1 MTAID
6 ETGWLKNLI
15 GPLTLKVD
23 GVEADVP
30 RRQAV
35 DLRDGFEIEDDP
47 VNETTII
54 RNTGSGGGG
63 GGGGYDTITPVGS
76 AGIVPVYASGTAIVA
91 RMIKGAGAAVVSQ
104 TPTGG
109 IEVAVSAITGTGV
122 SGSGYRVDAGYSG
135 SAETGYTALF
145 RGLNSTNANGQLV
158 ISYGVDDSISL
169 DVNVTAQNDGGG
181 VAVWNGA
188 NLNALKFR
196 TFAATSPISVAVN
209 PGNSDQILFT
219 LGTVPYSKGGTGLT
233 ALGTAFQVL
242 RVNSGATALEWAT
255 VAGAD
260 SAAGTGA
267 AQQYNGSGGFQASS
281 TNAFLKGTTSSSLN
295 VNGADI
301 VYAYVTG
308 VSFGGSAYAYA
319 NTLSNVST
327 FVAYASVQ
335 TTDATP
341 TTVYSWTILGGG
353 GLYLAHMVEG
363 RLCAI
368 SSTGGASGCWV
379 RRRRFKNSSGTVTAG
394 TQQAEWTDDSDGM
407 TSAAYDIDN
416 SGSTGRHRFTGLA
429 ATTIRSFV
437 KHESQLVLA

>member
-1 MTAID
+1 
-6 ETGWLKNLI
+6 
-15 GPLTLKVD
+15 VD

-30 RRQAV
+30 RRQIV
-35 DLRDGFEIEDDP
+35 DLRDGFEVEDDP
-47 VNETTII
+47 DNKATII
-54 RNTGSGGGG
+54 RNTSTGGDG

-76 AGIVPVYASGTAIVA
+76 AGVTPVYASGTAIMA
-91 RMIKGAGAAVVSQ
+91 RMIMGAGAAVVST

-109 IEVAVSAITGTGV
+109 IQVAVSAITGTGAA
-122 SGSGYRVDAGYSG
+122 GSGYRVDAGYSG

-145 RGLNSTNANGQLV
+145 RGLNTANSHLTIGY
-158 ISYGVDDSISL
+158 SGVDDSIVL
-169 DVNVTAQNDGGG
+169 TVNTSAQNDGGG
-181 VAVWNGA
+181 VAVWNGMNDYA
-188 NLNALKFR
+188 FKFR
-196 TFAATSPISVAVN
+196 TFAATSPLAVAVN

-219 LGTVPYSKGGTGLT
+219 LGTVPYTKGGTGLT

-242 RVNSGATALEWAT
+242 RTNAGATAIEWAT

-301 VYAYVTG
+301 VYAYATG

-368 SSTGGASGCWV
+368 SSTGGASGAWV
-379 RRRRFKNSSGTVTAG
+379 RRRRFKSASGTVTAG
-394 TQQAEWTDDSDGM
+394 TQQAEWTDDADGM
-407 TSAAYDIDN
+407 SSAAYDIDN